1 MAVIFLDRCTL
12 SAEKIAK
19 DCGGELFLS
28 GGALS
33 TESFSK
39 VAIDSRD
46 DTSDALFVAIEGE
59 RTDGHKY
66 MLQCYEKGCR
76 VFLCKRIPEEMAG
89 KDFAAVLT
97 EDPVSSLGKIASEYR
112 KTFDLK
118 VVGVTG
124 SVGKTTTKEMIAAV
138 CSRKYRT
145 YKTDGNYNS
154 VIGLPLTLLGMPRD

>member
-1 MAVIFLDRCTL
+1 MKPLNILLKSLRSF
-12 SAEKIAK
+12 
-19 DCGGELFLS
+19 ELT
-28 GGALS
+28 GNPDTNV
-33 TESFSK
+33 TEILF
-39 VAIDSRD
+39 DSRAVSAQPEGS
-46 DTSDALFVAIEGE
+46 TQLYVAQRGTQ
-59 RTDGHKY
+59 TDGHKY

-124 SVGKTTTKEMIAAV
+124 SVGKTTTKVFE
-138 CSRKYRT
+138 K
-145 YKTDGNYNS
+145 
-154 VIGLPLTLLGMPRD
+154 